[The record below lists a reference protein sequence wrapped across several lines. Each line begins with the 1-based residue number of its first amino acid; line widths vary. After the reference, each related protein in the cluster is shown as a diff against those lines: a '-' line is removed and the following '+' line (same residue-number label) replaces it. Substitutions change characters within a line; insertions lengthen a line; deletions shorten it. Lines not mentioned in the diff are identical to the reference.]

1 MDVVYSVIYISVDFE
16 LREGDKRT
24 NPDKLTL
31 VSDSGNERSQAP
43 VTWKTTRIAV
53 CALYPYWLKYMA
65 GQVNEF
71 LTSSRFEITSYQ
83 PE

>member
-1 MDVVYSVIYISVDFE
+1 MLLMRIMDVVYSVIYISVDFE

-43 VTWKTTRIAV
+43 VT
-53 CALYPYWLKYMA
+53 
-65 GQVNEF
+65 
-71 LTSSRFEITSYQ
+71 
-83 PE
+83 